1 MVQFKSVC
9 TLAVAAFAALG
20 AAAPA
25 RLAER
30 AVSSSVLQELSL
42 FAQYSAASYCTN
54 NINSTGTKLTCS
66 AGNCPL
72 VEAANTKTLSEFYD
86 SSSFGDVA
94 GFLVADTT
102 NKLLVVSFRGSRT
115 IDTWIAN
122 LDFGLDS
129 ISDVCSGCA
138 AHGGFWKSWE
148 VVANALTTEVNSA
161 LAAYPGYTLVFTGHS
176 FGAALA
182 TLGAAT
188 LRKAGIAVELYGYG
202 SPRVGNKAL
211 ATFITAQGSNYRVTH
226 TNDIVPRLPPRV
238 FGFSHI
244 SPEYWITSGDDAT
257 VTTSDITVVQ
267 GIDSSGGNAGEDS
280 TSVEAHNW
288 YIGHIDGCQ

>member
-42 FAQYSAASYCTN
+42 FAQYSAAAYCSN

-72 VEAANTKTLSEFYD
+72 VEAANTKTLSEFDD

-115 IDTWIAN
+115 IQTWIAN
-122 LDFGLDS
+122 LDFGLES
-129 ISDVCSGCA
+129 SDLCSGCSV
-138 AHGGFWKSWE
+138 HTGFWKSWE
-148 VVANALTTEVNSA
+148 VVANALTTELNSA
-161 LAAYPGYTLVFTGHS
+161 IAAYPGYTIVFTGHS

-188 LRKAGIAVELYGYG
+188 LRKAGISVQLYNYG
-202 SPRVGNKAL
+202 SPRVGNTAL
-211 ATFITAQGSNYRVTH
+211 ATFITGQGSNYRVTH
-226 TNDIVPRLPPRV
+226 TNDIVPRLPPRA
-238 FGFSHI
+238 FGFSHT
-244 SPEYWITSGDDAT
+244 SPEYWITSGDAVT
-257 VTTSDITVVQ
+257 VTTSDVTVVQ
-267 GIDSSGGNAGEDS
+267 GIDSTGGNAGQGS
-280 TSVEAHNW
+280 TSVPAHNW
-288 YIGHIDGCQ
+288 YIVDIDGCQ